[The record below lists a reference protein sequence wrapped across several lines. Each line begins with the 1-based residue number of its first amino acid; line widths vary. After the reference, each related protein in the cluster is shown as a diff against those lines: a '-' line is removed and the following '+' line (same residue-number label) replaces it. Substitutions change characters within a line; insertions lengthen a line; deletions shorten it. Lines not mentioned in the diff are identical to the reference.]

1 MKPATDIQ
9 IQKIEECWDSPYI
22 RPHRIF
28 YTQNGAPRTWDI
40 VQAHNS
46 VSVLIYDTSLNA
58 LILVKQMRPALFVK
72 SQIPCVY
79 ELCAGIVD
87 KDKSLAQIASEEVF
101 EECGY
106 DVPASELVEICS
118 FYSSVGFAAS
128 KQHCYYA
135 EVNAAHKTG
144 QGGGI
149 DTEQIEVIALPLSE
163 IRDFVY
169 DSSRAKTSG
178 LLFACMWFLNE
189 KAPYLPKA

>member
-1 MKPATDIQ
+1 MKSARHIQ

-28 YTQNGAPRTWDI
+28 YTENGAQRTWDI

-46 VSVLIYDTSLNA
+46 VSILIYDISLNA

-106 DVPASELVEICS
+106 HVPASDLVEICS

-135 EVNAAHKTG
+135 EVNAAMKTG

-189 KAPYLPKA
+189 KTQYFSKV